1 MKNSENSVYNKENK
15 GLYRNS
21 NGRETSRLM
30 KAGNSAKGERK
41 PDYARNEEGGK
52 SRGLASGFI
61 SGTFSLTLSAVIVK
75 VIGLVYKIPLA
86 SILGDEG
93 MGYFNSAYTVFAFFY
108 LLCTAGVPKA
118 VMILVSEAKARGL
131 VKEEERIVKVAS
143 RLFLVVGGVMTLI
156 FIVFAAPL
164 ARLIGNSKAFA
175 TMIAI
180 APSVVMLALSGVIRG
195 QLSANMRLLD
205 ISVSQV
211 IEGLSK
217 LCLGLVFA
225 MVGQRLNLPV
235 EILSALTILGVTFGS
250 FFGLLYL
257 FICSKI
263 KIKKENIGQN
273 IEKWENAQIIRRIL
287 SISVPIT
294 FSAAIMSITNIIDL
308 GLIMRTLEKIG
319 YGESLAASLYGNY
332 TTLAVP
338 MFNLAISVISPISVA
353 YLPIFTRHCISS
365 DALALKRTERSAI
378 ELTAV
383 ISAPMMIGMLFFSG
397 EILTMLFPH
406 SEIKIGAPLLCL
418 IVPAILFSSLLLV
431 VNTLLEAKGRV
442 RAPLLSMA
450 LGSIAKVAVSYFLIT
465 GTDLGILGAPIG
477 TVVSYAVALF
487 VSIIYYSVTFKSHIP
502 LFGAS
507 FMPYLNGFVAV
518 FASRIVFDKLCD
530 SLDQSLALIISITLA
545 ALIYLIISAATGIL
559 APKKIKEVAKYTKL
573 S

>member
-1 MKNSENSVYNKENK
+1 MKNSEISVYNKENK
-15 GLYRNS
+15 STGYKKKPFIKDKQDG
-21 NGRETSRLM
+21 GRE
-30 KAGNSAKGERK
+30 N
-41 PDYARNEEGGK
+41 
-52 SRGLASGFI
+52 RGLAEGLI
-61 SGTFSLTLSAVIVK
+61 SGTFSLTLSAIIVK
-75 VIGLVYKIPLA
+75 IIGLVYKIPLA
-86 SILGDEG
+86 SLLGDEG

-131 VKEEERIVKVAS
+131 VKEEERIVKIATW
-143 RLFLVVGGVMTLI
+143 LFLAIGGGLTLI
-156 FIVFAAPL
+156 FILFAAPIS
-164 ARLIGNSKAFA
+164 RLIGNSKAYA

-195 QLSANMRLLD
+195 QLSANMKLLD

-225 MVGQRLNLPV
+225 MLGHRLDLPV

-263 KIKKENIGQN
+263 KIKKENIGQI
-273 IEKWENAQIIRRIL
+273 IEKQGNRKIARRIL
-287 SISVPIT
+287 SISIPIT
-294 FSAAIMSITNIIDL
+294 ISAAIMSVTNIIDL
-308 GLIMRTLEKIG
+308 GLIMRSLEKIG
-319 YGESLAASLYGNY
+319 YEENLAASLYGNY

-353 YLPIFTRHCISS
+353 FLPIFTRQCISS
-365 DALALKRTERSAI
+365 HLSALKRTERSAI
-378 ELTAV
+378 ELTSV
-383 ISAPMMIGMLFFSG
+383 IASPMMIGMLFFAE
-397 EILTMLFPH
+397 EILALLFPM
-406 SEIKIGAPLLCL
+406 SEIKVGARLLCL
-418 IVPAILFSSLLLV
+418 IAPAILFSSLLLV

-442 RAPLLSMA
+442 RAPLLSM
-450 LGSIAKVAVSYFLIT
+450 LIGSIAKIVVSIFLIT
-465 GTDLGILGAPIG
+465 RTELQILGAPIG
-477 TVVSYAVALF
+477 TVVSYAVALI
-487 VSIIYYSVTFKSHIP
+487 VSIIYYGIVFGSHIP
-502 LFGAS
+502 LFSAS

-518 FASRIVFDKLCD
+518 FASRIVFDKLSTHISQNL
-530 SLDQSLALIISITLA
+530 SLLISITLA

-559 APKKIKEVAKYTKL
+559 APKRIREMAKYTKL